1 MHILQRDVVH
11 ICLLQT
17 FVNSENLSYG
27 FRNNVLCT
35 SFLLCFP
42 QNLLMLLFSVQ
53 CFISIC
59 FHVCLLL
66 WRVCSARLGDGIY
79 LSCGPRIVS
88 VLHVPVHV
96 Y

>member
-1 MHILQRDVVH
+1 MYFFSSVLPTESVDAAIL
-11 ICLLQT
+11 
-17 FVNSENLSYG
+17 SA
-27 FRNNVLCT
+27 
-35 SFLLCFP
+35 
-42 QNLLMLLFSVQ
+42 M
-53 CFISIC
+53 FISIC